1 MIQESRISLVK
12 LVQLKQFKKKKI
24 VKFDGRK
31 KVIPE
36 DPIKTAGYLDWI
48 CSLMNVM
55 WSVRAEDCKILIS
68 VTIVNI

>member
-12 LVQLKQFKKKKI
+12 LVQLKQFKKKKKT

-36 DPIKTAGYLDWI
+36 DPIKTAGYLNWI
-48 CSLMNVM
+48 CSLMNLM
-55 WSVRAEDCKILIS
+55 
-68 VTIVNI
+68 

>member
-1 MIQESRISLVK
+1 ME
-12 LVQLKQFKKKKI
+12 
-24 VKFDGRK
+24 GK